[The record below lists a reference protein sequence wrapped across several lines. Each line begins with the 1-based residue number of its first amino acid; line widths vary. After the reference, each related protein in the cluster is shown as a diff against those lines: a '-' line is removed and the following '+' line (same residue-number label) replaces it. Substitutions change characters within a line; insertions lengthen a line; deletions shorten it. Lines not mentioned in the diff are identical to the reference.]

1 MKPVSLPEVKELLE
15 KRSQPASPVA
25 QRILAY
31 VSAFSKLD
39 AESARKLK
47 QELME
52 RFGLEEVEA
61 VQVVNICP
69 RTVEEVRTVLSG
81 YKRLLLT
88 VLADEEKMKGIADTV
103 RRYVESAS
111 EGSS

>member
-15 KRSQPASPVA
+15 SRPQSSSPVA
-25 QRILAY
+25 QRILSY
-31 VSAFSKLD
+31 VSTFSKLD
-39 AESARKLK
+39 ADSARRLK
-47 QELME
+47 EELME

-61 VQVVNICP
+61 VQVVNVCP

-88 VLADEEKMKGIADTV
+88 VLADEEKLKGIAETV
-103 RRYVESAS
+103 RRYVEPGS

>member
-15 KRSQPASPVA
+15 SRPQSSSPVA
-25 QRILAY
+25 QRILSY
-31 VSAFSKLD
+31 VSTFSKLD
-39 AESARKLK
+39 ADSARRLK
-47 QELME
+47 EELME

-61 VQVVNICP
+61 VQVVNVCP

-88 VLADEEKMKGIADTV
+88 VLADEEKLKGIAETV
-103 RRYVESAS
+103 RRYVESGS

>member
-1 MKPVSLPEVKELLE
+1 
-15 KRSQPASPVA
+15 
-25 QRILAY
+25 
-31 VSAFSKLD
+31 
-39 AESARKLK
+39 
-47 QELME
+47 
-52 RFGLEEVEA
+52 
-61 VQVVNICP
+61 VV
-69 RTVEEVRTVLSG
+69 TGQDTTDSG

>member
-1 MKPVSLPEVKELLE
+1 MGSVSLKIP
-15 KRSQPASPVA
+15 KRRLITCSG
-25 QRILAY
+25 LAY
-31 VSAFSKLD
+31 VSTFSKLD

-47 QELME
+47 QELIE

-69 RTVEEVRTVLSG
+69 KTVEEVRTVLSG

-88 VLADEEKMKGIADTV
+88 VLADEEKLKGMVLSSSFRFMKTEQTG
-103 RRYVESAS
+103 R
-111 EGSS
+111 

>member
-15 KRSQPASPVA
+15 KRSQPTSPVA

-31 VSAFSKLD
+31 VSTFSKLD

-61 VQVVNICP
+61 VQVVNVCP

>member
-15 KRSQPASPVA
+15 ERSQPASPVA

-31 VSAFSKLD
+31 VSTFSKLD

-47 QELME
+47 EELME

-88 VLADEEKMKGIADTV
+88 VLADEEKLRGIADTV
-103 RRYVESAS
+103 RMYVESVS

>member
-15 KRSQPASPVA
+15 GRPQSASPVA
-25 QRILAY
+25 QRILSY

-47 QELME
+47 EELME

-61 VQVVNICP
+61 VQVVNVCP

-88 VLADEEKMKGIADTV
+88 VLADEEKLKGIADTV
-103 RRYVESAS
+103 RRYVESGS